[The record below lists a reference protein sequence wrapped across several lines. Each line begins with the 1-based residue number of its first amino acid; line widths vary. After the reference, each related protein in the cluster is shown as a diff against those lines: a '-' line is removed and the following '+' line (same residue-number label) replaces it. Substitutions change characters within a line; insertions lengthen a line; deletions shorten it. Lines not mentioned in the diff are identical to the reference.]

1 MIFLCTKETYIVI
14 DNIIYR
20 LSKTDNLFQILS
32 NREFILV
39 AVSIFILLIYYS
51 LFYTNNNYVELIRF
65 GRRDKRAMSG
75 MIFQDSGEVI
85 INEINITKE
94 KKVYDNIG
102 VLIENAGFIDYLD
115 GYKNLKILANIKK
128 VITDNEIKDW
138 MLKFNLDPN
147 NNTKV
152 RGYSLDMRQKIG
164 IIQALMKK
172 PEVIFLDEPIN
183 ALDEETVKIFNKEIK
198 KIKLEDKIVVIS
210 NHNYE
215 ELKGVCDEIIEI
227 DNGTIKRIYS
237 V

>member
-1 MIFLCTKETYIVI
+1 MGKCISIKNYSKSIKNNKILN
-14 DNIIYR
+14 NI
-20 LSKTDNLFQILS
+20 NLTL
-32 NREFILV
+32 EAGKVYGLK
-39 AVSIFILLIYYS
+39 
-51 LFYTNNNYVELIRF
+51 
-65 GRRDKRAMSG
+65 GRNGSGKSMLMRAMSG
-75 MIFQDSGEVI
+75 MIFPDSGEVI

-152 RGYSLDMRQKIG
+152 RGYSLGMRQKLG
-164 IIQALMKK
+164 IIQALMEK
-172 PEVIFLDEPIN
+172 PEVILLDEPIN
-183 ALDEETVKIFNKEIK
+183 ALDEESVKIFNKEIE
-198 KIKLEDKIVVIS
+198 KIRSERRLVVIS